1 MLQACWSPDVGQP
14 HSGATSPTE
23 PVHPKQMD
31 PSPQEQPKAT
41 IDTNDKAHV
50 PKLASLAATLV
61 PPCCE
66 PDGCTHTDDTV
77 DVSDDDLP
85 PPIYHQP
92 FQQIYHLSADRV
104 HNGVPLSDQEALQL
118 VEHTNRVPPPST
130 LGLVQDIGS
139 TDGRGFEETN
149 SPAPLDP
156 NLKCSKC
163 AKYFKKGRI
172 QKYKHHVE
180 TCGR

>member
-1 MLQACWSPDVGQP
+1 MNLLYPLKQSGSINTLIEPLRNEKTTAAINGDVPDKLLL
-14 HSGATSPTE
+14 SNLS
-23 PVHPKQMD
+23 
-31 PSPQEQPKAT
+31 SAT
-41 IDTNDKAHV
+41 I
-50 PKLASLAATLV
+50 S
-61 PPCCE
+61 PCCE
-66 PDGCTHTDDTV
+66 PDGGTHTDDTV

-92 FQQIYHLSADRV
+92 FQQIYHLSTNRV

-130 LGLVQDIGS
+130 LGLMQDIGS
-139 TDGRGFEETN
+139 TEGRGFEETH

-156 NLKCSKC
+156 NLKCPTC

-172 QKYKHHVE
+172 QKYREHVE
-180 TCGR
+180 KLDKNHTVIMHTA